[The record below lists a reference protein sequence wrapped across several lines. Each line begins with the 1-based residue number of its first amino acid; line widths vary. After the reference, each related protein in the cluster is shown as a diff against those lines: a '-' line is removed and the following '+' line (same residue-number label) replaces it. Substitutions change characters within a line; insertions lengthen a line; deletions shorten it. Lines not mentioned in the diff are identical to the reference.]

1 MAHAIAVLFERLLP
15 EVLEPLLAEALGEGI
30 RRSGDQGLHRVSAS
44 GRFSGAQT
52 ADLLAFC
59 RSQELDGALVVADA
73 DVRRVLYFR
82 RGDVVGADSDQLFE
96 RLGRILHREH
106 VLEKEDADAV
116 VEIEETK
123 GAPAAAASLPTE
135 ALRFALEKRIWE
147 VAASLYFMRHAHF
160 VIVEG
165 TPELGGLP
173 FFQLP
178 AERLAMEGMRRYD
191 EWRHGSEAP
200 KLAPLP
206 PPSIPGVGTARPSPA
221 AARFTAS

>member
-15 EVLEPLLAEALGEGI
+15 EVLEPLLAEALGGGI

-82 RGDVVGADSDQLFE
+82 RGDVVGADSDLLFE
-96 RLGRILHREH
+96 RLGRILLREH
-106 VLEKEDADAV
+106 VLEKDDAEAV

-123 GAPAAAASLPTE
+123 GAPAAAAALPAE

-165 TPELGGLP
+165 PAELGGLP
-173 FFQLP
+173 LFQLP

-191 EWRHGSEAP
+191 EWRHGGETQR
-200 KLAPLP
+200 LEPLP
-206 PPSIPGVGTARPSPA
+206 PPSIPGLGSPRSTSA
-221 AARFTAS
+221 ASRFSA